1 MNLTQNIVI
10 PWKEEFIY
18 IYVCLHHEK
27 FQFRTFKKNNIKINH
42 ECKMITWQKNAIL
55 SLSYSVIKENV
66 QHLNN
71 SYFFKMASVVRAV
84 SAYGMWFPSCISPV
98 FMAVVVTV
106 SHVSFVI
113 AQNVTPSSSQN
124 LISIHKMLW
133 TIPVWTVTFKQWIF
147 CLFYLLFWFNC
158 WSEKK
163 PMCDKELLHL
173 TMRTI
178 IQPNLLFI
186 FSYLW

>member
-1 MNLTQNIVI
+1 MKNSSLEHLKRIILKLIMNVKWLPGNRM
-10 PWKEEFIY
+10 PF
-18 IYVCLHHEK
+18 
-27 FQFRTFKKNNIKINH
+27 
-42 ECKMITWQKNAIL
+42 L

-84 SAYGMWFPSCISPV
+84 SAYGMLFPSCISPV

-133 TIPVWTVTFKQWIF
+133 TIPVWTVNFKQWIF
-147 CLFYLLFWFNC
+147 CLFYFMFWFNC

-163 PMCDKELLHL
+163 PMCDKELHL

-178 IQPNLLFI
+178 IQTNLLFI